1 MNGAWVMEITRLG
14 VLGAVAVVIGLLIG
28 QLSWSLTAAAAVAL
42 AFHLVQLYRLHR
54 WIVNDEDRNNPPD
67 AGGVWGELID
77 VLYRFGKRHRK
88 RKERLARLLERF
100 NEFTGAMPDAN
111 VVIGPQDDIR
121 WMNDAAVTLLGLD
134 QPADLGQR
142 ITNLIRH
149 PEFVQFLR
157 RGNYAE
163 ALEVP
168 APRREDVRLSVRVVP
183 FGNNE
188 RLIAARDVSHFF
200 RTERMRRDFVANVS
214 HELRTPLTV
223 LAGYLETYIDM
234 ADEMPPPLR
243 PSLEHMRGQTARM
256 QQIVDDLLALSRLD
270 SETAVAN
277 EQAEVAVP
285 GMVST
290 LCEDAEALSG
300 AEKHAIS
307 ADIDPELWLRGEAK
321 ELHSAFSNLV
331 SNAVRYTPAG
341 GRIELRWMAAGG
353 GARFEVSDSGIGI
366 APADISRVTE
376 RFYRVDKDRSRATG
390 GTGLGLAI
398 VKHVLQRHGARLEVR
413 SKLGEGSTFSCVFPA
428 ARVLRKS
435 ARQAGQAVLTSPS

>member
-1 MNGAWVMEITRLG
+1 MSGAWAMEATRLA
-14 VLGAVAVVIGLLIG
+14 VLALLGLVVGLLSGELGWSMAAVAAI
-28 QLSWSLTAAAAVAL
+28 AL
-42 AFHLVQLYRLHR
+42 AFHLLQLYRLHH
-54 WIVNDEDRNNPPD
+54 WIVNDEDRQNPPD

-111 VVIGPQDDIR
+111 VVIGPQSDIR
-121 WMNDAAVTLLGLD
+121 WMNEAAVSLLGLD

-157 RGNYAE
+157 RGNYSE
-163 ALEVP
+163 ALEFP
-168 APRREDVRLSVRVVP
+168 APRREDMRLSVRVVP

-188 RLIAARDVSHFF
+188 RLIAARDVSHFY
-200 RTERMRRDFVANVS
+200 RIERMRRDFVANVS

-223 LAGYLETYIDM
+223 LAGYLETYADM
-234 ADEMPPPLR
+234 ADEMPAPLR
-243 PSLEHMRGQTARM
+243 PSLEHMQGQTARM
-256 QQIVDDLLALSRLD
+256 QQIVDDLLTLSRLD
-270 SETAVAN
+270 SENVVAN
-277 EQAEVAVP
+277 DQLEVAVP
-285 GMVST
+285 GIVST
-290 LCEDAEALSG
+290 LREDAEALSG
-300 AEKHAIS
+300 GQHEIVAEVDAG
-307 ADIDPELWLRGEAK
+307 LWLRGEAK
-321 ELHSAFSNLV
+321 ELHSALSNLV

-341 GRIELRWMAAGG
+341 GRIELRWAAESGG

-366 APADISRVTE
+366 APADIPRVTE

-398 VKHVLQRHGARLEVR
+398 VKHVLQRHGARLELR
-413 SKLGEGSTFSCVFPA
+413 SRLGEGSTFACVFPPG
-428 ARVLRKS
+428 RVVRKS
-435 ARQAGQAVLTSPS
+435 AKIQAV

>member
-1 MNGAWVMEITRLG
+1 MMEVTRLG

-28 QLSWSLTAAAAVAL
+28 QLAWALAVAATVGL
-42 AFHLVQLYRLHR
+42 VFHLVQLYRLSQ

-111 VVIGPQDDIR
+111 VVIGPQNDIR

-149 PEFVQFLR
+149 PEFVRFLR
-157 RGNYAE
+157 RGNYVE
-163 ALEVP
+163 ALELP

-200 RTERMRRDFVANVS
+200 RIERMRRDFVANVS

-223 LAGYLETYIDM
+223 LAGYLETYVDM
-234 ADEMPPPLR
+234 ADEIPPALR

-256 QQIVDDLLALSRLD
+256 QQIVDDLLTLSRLD
-270 SETAVAN
+270 SEIALAN
-277 EQAEVAVP
+277 EQSEVAVP
-285 GMVST
+285 SMIAT
-290 LCEDAEALSG
+290 LREDAEALSG
-300 AEKHAIS
+300 VQKHAIS
-307 ADIDPELWLRGEAK
+307 ADIDPDLWLRGDVK

-341 GRIELRWMAAGG
+341 GRIELCWKGAEGG
-353 GARFEVSDSGIGI
+353 GACFEVSDSGIGI
-366 APADISRVTE
+366 ALADIPRVTE

-413 SKLGEGSTFSCVFPA
+413 SRLGEGSTFSCVFPA
-428 ARVLRKS
+428 ARVMRKS
-435 ARQAGQAVLTSPS
+435 AREAG

>member
-1 MNGAWVMEITRLG
+1 MSGAWAMEFLRLG
-14 VLGAVAVVIGLLIG
+14 VLAFLGLVAGLLSG
-28 QLSWSLTAAAAVAL
+28 ELAWSMAAAAAIAL
-42 AFHLVQLYRLHR
+42 VFHLLQLYRLHH

-121 WMNDAAVTLLGLD
+121 WMNEAAVSLLGLD

-142 ITNLIRH
+142 ITNLIRY

-157 RGNYAE
+157 RGNYSE
-163 ALEVP
+163 TLEFP
-168 APRREDVRLSVRVVP
+168 APQREDVRLSVRVVP

-200 RTERMRRDFVANVS
+200 RIERMRRDFVANVS

-223 LAGYLETYIDM
+223 LAGYLEAYIEM
-234 ADEMPPPLR
+234 AEEMPAALR
-243 PSLEHMRGQTARM
+243 PSVGHMQGQTARM
-256 QQIVDDLLALSRLD
+256 QQIVDDLLTLSRLD
-270 SETAVAN
+270 SENVIAN
-277 EQAEVAVP
+277 DQEEVSVP
-285 GMVST
+285 GIVST
-290 LCEDAEALSG
+290 LREDAEALSAG
-300 AEKHAIS
+300 RHEVVAEVDS
-307 ADIDPELWLRGEAK
+307 GLLLRGEAK

-331 SNAVRYTPAG
+331 SNAVRYTPDG
-341 GRIELRWMAAGG
+341 GRIVLRWSAGPAG
-353 GARFEVSDSGIGI
+353 EARFEVSDSGIGI
-366 APADISRVTE
+366 APADIPRVTE

-413 SKLGEGSTFSCVFPA
+413 SRLGKGSTFACVFPA
-428 ARVLRKS
+428 GRVLHK
-435 ARQAGQAVLTSPS
+435 ARQVGVG